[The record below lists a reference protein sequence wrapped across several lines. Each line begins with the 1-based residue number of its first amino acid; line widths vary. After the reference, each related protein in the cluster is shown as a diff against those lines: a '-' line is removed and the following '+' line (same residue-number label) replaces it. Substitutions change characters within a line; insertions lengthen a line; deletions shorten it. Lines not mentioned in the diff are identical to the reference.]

1 MSIAARIL
9 VLLVA
14 AFILAFVLR
23 LVGQRKLRSKYALL
37 WLVLGLVMLPIAAF
51 PGISDQVADWLG
63 IESTPALLLMMASAV
78 LLLIVI
84 HYSWELS
91 RLEVRSRRL
100 AEEVALLGSRLDDV
114 LGPDRTH
121 GQSGEQASADEQD
134 PAAEHGAEPGLEHDG
149 DG

>member
-9 VLLVA
+9 VLVVA
-14 AFILAFVLR
+14 AIIVAFIIR

-37 WLVLGLVMLPIAAF
+37 WLLIGAVTVPIAAF
-51 PGISDQVADWLG
+51 PGISDEIADWLG

-100 AEEVALLGSRLDDV
+100 AEEVALLGARLDEAIANTE
-114 LGPDRTH
+114 LGIESDAVPD
-121 GQSGEQASADEQD
+121 D
-134 PAAEHGAEPGLEHDG
+134 
-149 DG
+149 

>member
-1 MSIAARIL
+1 MSLAARIL

-14 AFILAFVLR
+14 AVILAFVLR

-51 PGISDQVADWLG
+51 PGISDRVADWLG

-100 AEEVALLGSRLDDV
+100 AEEVALLGSRLDEA
-114 LGPDRTH
+114 LGPERTH
-121 GQSGEQASADEQD
+121 GQSGEQASADEQG
-134 PAAEHGAEPGLEHDG
+134 PAGERGSEHDG

>member
-9 VLLVA
+9 VLVVA
-14 AFILAFVLR
+14 AIIVAFIIR

-37 WLVLGLVMLPIAAF
+37 WLLIGAVTVPIAVF
-51 PGISDQVADWLG
+51 PGISDEIADWLG

-78 LLLIVI
+78 LLLIAI

-100 AEEVALLGSRLDDV
+100 AEEVALLGARLDEAIANTE
-114 LGPDRTH
+114 LGIESDAVPD
-121 GQSGEQASADEQD
+121 D
-134 PAAEHGAEPGLEHDG
+134 
-149 DG
+149 

>member
-1 MSIAARIL
+1 MSPAARIL
-9 VLLVA
+9 VLVLA
-14 AFILAFVLR
+14 AVILAFVLR

-37 WLVLGLVMLPIAAF
+37 WLVLGLVTLPIAAF

-63 IESTPALLLMMASAV
+63 IESTPALLLMMACAV

-100 AEEVALLGSRLDDV
+100 AEEVALLDARLDEA
-114 LGPDRTH
+114 LDRP
-121 GQSGEQASADEQD
+121 GDLDED
-134 PAAEHGAEPGLEHDG
+134 TD
-149 DG
+149 D